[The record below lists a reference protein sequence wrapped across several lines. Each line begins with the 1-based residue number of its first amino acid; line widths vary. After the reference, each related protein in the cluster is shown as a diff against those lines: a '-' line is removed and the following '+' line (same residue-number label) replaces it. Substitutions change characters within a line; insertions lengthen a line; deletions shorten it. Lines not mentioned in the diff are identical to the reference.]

1 MMLLWGVFDV
11 IIFFNFSLGHNFKP
25 VYVFFLELHVLFIRG
40 LTRNPTLIKKKQSG
54 FQLILGGYI
63 K

>member
-25 VYVFFLELHVLFIRG
+25 VYVFFLELHVFFIRG
-40 LTRNPTLIKKKQSG
+40 LTRNPTLIKKTNLD
-54 FQLILGGYI
+54 FN
-63 K
+63 